1 MRISDWSSDVCSSD
15 LQTRRIGLQRSAS
28 DQDARVQRAFKMGVR
43 ARAIAGD
50 PAARPVG
57 ERDAPVE
64 RGRELQGPEWPA
76 ARRTRPPGRHPRA
89 RFVRPER
96 KSTSLHSR
104 HQCESRIPSSA
115 LKNNKQTYTKTIY
128 T

>member
-1 MRISDWSSDVCSSD
+1 MNVRGFFYKQKTAYERRISDWSSDVCSSD
-15 LQTRRIGLQRSAS
+15 LRRTGLQRSAS

-64 RGRELQGPEWPA
+64 RGRELQGHEWPA
-76 ARRTRPPGRHPRA
+76 ARRTRPPRSETRRVGQHY
-89 RFVRPER
+89 V
-96 KSTSLHSR
+96 STGS
-104 HQCESRIPSSA
+104 C
-115 LKNNKQTYTKTIY
+115 
-128 T
+128 